1 MNKVLLNLTL
11 PHMLK
16 EHEIEEML
24 REEMKSHRDSHS
36 EKLFEMEELLKE
48 TRDDGARRMEEL
60 QDMLKDEHSEK
71 MNAMKKLIEQQLR
84 DEHAGVLE
92 SHFRRLRRCFEKK

>member
-16 EHEIEEML
+16 ELVKSRNASRRNEIASRL
-24 REEMKSHRDSHS
+24 SP

-60 QDMLKDEHSEK
+60 Q
-71 MNAMKKLIEQQLR
+71 ICWR
-84 DEHAGVLE
+84 
-92 SHFRRLRRCFEKK
+92 